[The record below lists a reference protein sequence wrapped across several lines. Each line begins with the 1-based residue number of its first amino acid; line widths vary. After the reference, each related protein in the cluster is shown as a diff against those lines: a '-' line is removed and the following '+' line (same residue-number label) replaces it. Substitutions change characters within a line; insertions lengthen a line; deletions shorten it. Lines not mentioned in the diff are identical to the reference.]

1 MRVVN
6 WFLIAVVAAVLA
18 IGMTACGEYEE
29 PGVGDREGTEN
40 SMMERME
47 EQREGQ
53 SDGERGDG
61 SGGY

>member
-1 MRVVN
+1 MRVVH
-6 WFLIAVVAAVLA
+6 WFPIAVVSAVLA

-29 PGVGDREGTEN
+29 PGVDRERTEN

-53 SDGERGDG
+53 QDGERGG
-61 SGGY
+61 GGY